1 MWVGQFVES
10 LSRMCETI
18 RNCIFLRQIFRT
30 MSKFHNLK
38 VAEVKR
44 ETEESVSIL
53 FDIPSELTETFDFVQ
68 GQYITIR
75 TQIEG
80 EEVRRSYSICSCP
93 YGKELRV
100 AVKQIPNGKFS
111 TYANT
116 TLKVG
121 DELDVM
127 PPLGSFYTTINEQ
140 NEKNYAAFASGSGIT
155 PIMSIVRA
163 TLKAEPKSTFNLFYG
178 NRTKETIIFNSDLE
192 DLQKD
197 YPNRLHVYHVLSR
210 DSDVEHKFRGRL
222 SAEKC
227 REYHNDLLDL
237 TTLDE
242 VFLCGP
248 EEMIFEIKDAL
259 TEIGVSESNIHF
271 ELFTTAKAAKSEDD
285 TPKTGGAH
293 SQVEVIVDGESYE
306 FELDENGETILD
318 AAMAVDADVP
328 FACKGGVCCACKC
341 KVIEGSVTMEV
352 NYALD
357 AEEVEEGFV
366 LACQS
371 HPTSAKVV
379 VDFDEI

>member
-1 MWVGQFVES
+1 MTNFY
-10 LSRMCETI
+10 
-18 RNCIFLRQIFRT
+18 
-30 MSKFHNLK
+30 NLEVK
-38 VAEVKR
+38 EVKR

-53 FDIPSELTETFDFVQ
+53 FDVPVDLESKFEFIQ
-68 GQYITIR
+68 GQYVTIKVA
-75 TQIEG
+75 IDG
-80 EEVRRSYSICSCP
+80 EEIRRSYSICSCP

-121 DELDVM
+121 NKLDVM
-127 PPLGSFYTTINEQ
+127 PPLGSFYTEINSE
-140 NEKNYAAFASGSGIT
+140 NEKSYAAFASGSGIT
-155 PIMSIVRA
+155 PIMSIIRA
-163 TLKAEPKSTFNLFYG
+163 TLKVEPNSTFNLFYG
-178 NRTKETIIFNSDLE
+178 NRTKETILFNSDLE
-192 DLQKD
+192 ELQAD

-227 REYHNDLLDL
+227 KEYHNDLLDL

-248 EEMIFEIKDAL
+248 EEMIFEIKDTL
-259 TEIGVSESNIHF
+259 VEIGVSESNIHF
-271 ELFTTAKAAKSEDD
+271 ELFTASKPKVNDEDA
-285 TPKTGGAH
+285 PKTDGVN
-293 SQVEVIVDGESYE
+293 SQIEVIVDGESYHL
-306 FELDENGETILD
+306 ELSENGDTILD

-328 FACKGGVCCACKC
+328 FACKGGVCCACKA
-341 KVIEGSVTMEV
+341 KVMEGSVKMDV

-357 AEEVEEGFV
+357 EEEVEEGYI
-366 LACQS
+366 LTCQS
-371 HPTSAKVV
+371 HPTSEKLV

>member
-1 MWVGQFVES
+1 
-10 LSRMCETI
+10 
-18 RNCIFLRQIFRT
+18 

-53 FDIPSELTETFDFVQ
+53 FDIPSQLKETFDFVQ

-140 NEKNYAAFASGSGIT
+140 NEKIYAAFASGSGIT
-155 PIMSIVRA
+155 PIMSIIRA

-210 DSDVEHKFRGRL
+210 DSHVEHKFRGRL

-271 ELFTTAKAAKSEDD
+271 ELFTTAKSAKSEDD
-285 TPKTGGAH
+285 TPKTGGTH

-357 AEEVEEGFV
+357 EQEVEEGFV